1 MRAVAA
7 RLLRQGL
14 AVERD
19 SALDA
24 DCFWIGAPGWIT
36 PAWAIDRDDCGRY
49 QLRDDLLAIERR
61 GDSLLE
67 ILPADWLP
75 VADHAQDDADRARGG
90 LPAPSGVRRQPA
102 L

>member
-7 RLLRQGL
+7 CLRRQGL
-14 AVERD
+14 TVERD

-36 PAWAIDRDDCGRY
+36 PSWVIDRDDRGRY
-49 QLRDDLLAIERR
+49 QLRDDLLGIERD
-61 GDSLLE
+61 GASLLE

-75 VADHAQDDADRARGG
+75 VADLAHDPAGLLSDDLASPTGPRRR
-90 LPAPSGVRRQPA
+90 PAA
-102 L
+102 